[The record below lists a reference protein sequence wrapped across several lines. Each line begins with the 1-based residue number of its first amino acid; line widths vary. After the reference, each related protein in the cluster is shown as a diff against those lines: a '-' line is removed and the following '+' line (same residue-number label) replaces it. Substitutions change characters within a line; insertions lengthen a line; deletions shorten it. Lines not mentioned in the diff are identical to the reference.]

1 MDKNVHYNVTYN
13 TKNCSQSRCFD
24 ELWFNSTIQLE
35 TDIRLLQNIRC
46 QGEMFIIYV
55 KWEKQYG

>member
-1 MDKNVHYNVTYN
+1 MNKNVHYNVTYN

-35 TDIRLLQNIRC
+35 TDIRLLQNIQC
-46 QGEMFIIYV
+46 QGEMFIIYF
-55 KWEKQYG
+55 K